1 MPLHPSRRSLL
12 AAGGVAGLGAL
23 LAACGS
29 GGPSPQSVGSD
40 GNSGSSGSS
49 GGSAGSW
56 TFTDDRGTRVA
67 LPARPSRVVAYT
79 GTAAALHD
87 FGVTDRIV
95 GVFGPTR
102 LADGR
107 PDPMAGNL
115 DLAKVTVLGNAWG
128 EFDLEKYAA
137 LRPQLLVTDMWVP
150 KQLWYVPDASKT
162 TIAALAPTAGI
173 TIAKIQLPEPLSR
186 HEQLAG
192 LLGADLTASAVV
204 AAKQRF
210 QQAVETVRQ
219 AGKAKRGLRVMAAS
233 ASADLLYVS
242 DPGVYPDLSYYR
254 SLGVELVTPAKVQ
267 GGFFEPLSWENADR
281 YAADLI
287 LLDSRSSALQPKD
300 LAAKPTWQQLPAVK
314 AGQVIPWLSEVR
326 FSYAGCAPLIEQLAA
341 ALDRAKRVA

>member
-1 MPLHPSRRSLL
+1 MPLHPTRRSVL
-12 AAGGVAGLGAL
+12 AAGRITGLGAL

-29 GGPSPQSVGSD
+29 GSSVPRSAT
-40 GNSGSSGSS
+40 SSGEP
-49 GGSAGSW
+49 W
-56 TFTDDRGTRVA
+56 TFTDDRGTRIA
-67 LPARPSRVVAYT
+67 LPQRPSRVVAYT

-115 DLAKVTVLGNAWG
+115 DLAKLTVLGNAWG

-150 KQLWYVPDASKT
+150 SQLWYVPDASKD

-173 TIAKIQLPEPLSR
+173 TIAKVQLPEPLRR

-192 LLGADLTASAVV
+192 LLGADPTGSAVV
-204 AAKQRF
+204 AAKRRF
-210 QQAVETVRQ
+210 EQAVETVRQ
-219 AGKAKRGLRVMAAS
+219 AAKAKRGLRVMAAS
-233 ASADLLYVS
+233 AGADLLYVS
-242 DPGVYPDLSYYR
+242 VPGVYPDLSYYR

-267 GGFFEPLSWENADR
+267 GGFFEPLSWENADT

-287 LLDSRSSALQPKD
+287 LLDSRSSALQPTD
-300 LAAKPTWQQLPAVK
+300 LTAKPTWQQLPAVK